1 MKVVVVAGVAAVAVA
16 FGVACEAALGA
27 AWASTVAAGL
37 LAAVVLLEAGEIA
50 GLGEGKEE
58 EEVVVVVVD
67 GMGTIAA
74 VGDVAAGEVEVEV
87 DVDVDVAAAAVV
99 AVAPLVETVVALL
112 DSHSCA
118 AAPVACS
125 FSTAPAAP
133 CKHPSCC
140 PWACD
145 AAAHAPSQWT
155 TASSAFAP
163 PSASQLHPRFSW
175 ALVQSMPSHLPSH
188 TSCPVSSCPPDTPCH
203 SCTPC
208 SDDVLHCGVYRSC
221 TSLTSSYVHDTTD
234 DSR

>member
-58 EEVVVVVVD
+58 EVVVVVVVD

-74 VGDVAAGEVEVEV
+74 
-87 DVDVDVAAAAVV
+87 AAAAAV

-125 FSTAPAAP
+125 FSAAPAAP

-140 PWACD
+140 PWTCD